1 MNKRKTKIIAVAAM
15 VLICASATVLICSAT
30 GAFRMPVADI
40 ATDQGAE
47 VVPTEADHDAWLV
60 EPWNGGVQNAQPA
73 PVGPNAAASGA
84 GASVAYGEVS
94 EYACS
99 AEIPFDKNNPAT
111 WFCAAQNG
119 GIGED
124 QAEKLEVGM
133 TFTEAVALLGRPQ
146 RDIGSGS
153 MLAEWDMQS
162 GKVLTVCFRPSGTD
176 ADATISYRI
185 LIRG

>member
-15 VLICASATVLICSAT
+15 VLICASATVACKTS
-30 GAFRMPVADI
+30 D
-40 ATDQGAE
+40 
-47 VVPTEADHDAWLV
+47 
-60 EPWNGGVQNAQPA
+60 
-73 PVGPNAAASGA
+73 SGA
-84 GASVAYGEVS
+84 SASYGEVS
-94 EYACS
+94 EHACS

-111 WFCAAQNG
+111 WLCAAQNG

-124 QAEKLEVGM
+124 QAEELEVGM

>member
-1 MNKRKTKIIAVAAM
+1 
-15 VLICASATVLICSAT
+15 
-30 GAFRMPVADI
+30 
-40 ATDQGAE
+40 
-47 VVPTEADHDAWLV
+47 
-60 EPWNGGVQNAQPA
+60 
-73 PVGPNAAASGA
+73 
-84 GASVAYGEVS
+84 
-94 EYACS
+94 
-99 AEIPFDKNNPAT
+99 
-111 WFCAAQNG
+111 
-119 GIGED
+119 
-124 QAEKLEVGM
+124 M

>member
-15 VLICASATVLICSAT
+15 VLICASATVACKTS
-30 GAFRMPVADI
+30 D
-40 ATDQGAE
+40 
-47 VVPTEADHDAWLV
+47 
-60 EPWNGGVQNAQPA
+60 
-73 PVGPNAAASGA
+73 SGA
-84 GASVAYGEVS
+84 SASYGEVS
-94 EYACS
+94 EHACS

-111 WFCAAQNG
+111 WLCAAQNG

-133 TFTEAVALLGRPQ
+133 TFTEVVALLGRPQ
-146 RDIGSGS
+146 RDVGSGS

>member
-15 VLICASATVLICSAT
+15 VLICASATVACKTS
-30 GAFRMPVADI
+30 D
-40 ATDQGAE
+40 
-47 VVPTEADHDAWLV
+47 
-60 EPWNGGVQNAQPA
+60 
-73 PVGPNAAASGA
+73 SGA
-84 GASVAYGEVS
+84 SASYGEVS
-94 EYACS
+94 EHACS

-111 WFCAAQNG
+111 WLCAAQNG

-133 TFTEAVALLGRPQ
+133 TFTEVVALLGRPQ

-153 MLAEWDMQS
+153 VLAEWDMQS

>member
-15 VLICASATVLICSAT
+15 VLICASATVACKTS
-30 GAFRMPVADI
+30 D
-40 ATDQGAE
+40 
-47 VVPTEADHDAWLV
+47 
-60 EPWNGGVQNAQPA
+60 
-73 PVGPNAAASGA
+73 SGA
-84 GASVAYGEVS
+84 SASYGEVS

-111 WFCAAQNG
+111 WLCAAQNG

-133 TFTEAVALLGRPQ
+133 TFTEVVALLGRPQ
-146 RDIGSGS
+146 RDVGSGS

>member
-15 VLICASATVLICSAT
+15 VLICASATVACKTS
-30 GAFRMPVADI
+30 D
-40 ATDQGAE
+40 
-47 VVPTEADHDAWLV
+47 
-60 EPWNGGVQNAQPA
+60 
-73 PVGPNAAASGA
+73 SGA
-84 GASVAYGEVS
+84 SASYGKVS

-133 TFTEAVALLGRPQ
+133 TFTEVVALLGRPQ
-146 RDIGSGS
+146 RDVGSGS
-153 MLAEWDMQS
+153 TLAEWDMQS

-176 ADATISYRI
+176 ADATISYHI
-185 LIRG
+185 SIKG

>member
-15 VLICASATVLICSAT
+15 VLICASATVACKTSDSGSSA
-30 GAFRMPVADI
+30 
-40 ATDQGAE
+40 
-47 VVPTEADHDAWLV
+47 
-60 EPWNGGVQNAQPA
+60 
-73 PVGPNAAASGA
+73 S
-84 GASVAYGEVS
+84 YGEVS
-94 EYACS
+94 EHACS

-133 TFTEAVALLGRPQ
+133 TFTEVVALLGRPQ
-146 RDIGSGS
+146 RDVGSGS
-153 MLAEWDMQS
+153 TLAEWDMQS

-176 ADATISYRI
+176 ADATISYHI
-185 LIRG
+185 SIKG

>member
-15 VLICASATVLICSAT
+15 VLICASATVACKTS
-30 GAFRMPVADI
+30 D
-40 ATDQGAE
+40 
-47 VVPTEADHDAWLV
+47 
-60 EPWNGGVQNAQPA
+60 
-73 PVGPNAAASGA
+73 SGA
-84 GASVAYGEVS
+84 SASYGEVS
-94 EYACS
+94 EHACS

-111 WFCAAQNG
+111 WLCAAQNG

-133 TFTEAVALLGRPQ
+133 TFTEVVALLGRPQ

>member
-15 VLICASATVLICSAT
+15 VLICASATVACKTS
-30 GAFRMPVADI
+30 D
-40 ATDQGAE
+40 
-47 VVPTEADHDAWLV
+47 
-60 EPWNGGVQNAQPA
+60 
-73 PVGPNAAASGA
+73 SGA
-84 GASVAYGEVS
+84 SASYGEVS

-111 WFCAAQNG
+111 WLCAAQNG

-133 TFTEAVALLGRPQ
+133 TFTEVVALLGRPQ
-146 RDIGSGS
+146 RDVGSGS

-176 ADATISYRI
+176 ADATISYHI
-185 LIRG
+185 SIKG

>member
-15 VLICASATVLICSAT
+15 VLICASATVACKTS
-30 GAFRMPVADI
+30 D
-40 ATDQGAE
+40 
-47 VVPTEADHDAWLV
+47 
-60 EPWNGGVQNAQPA
+60 
-73 PVGPNAAASGA
+73 SGA
-84 GASVAYGEVS
+84 SASYGEVS
-94 EYACS
+94 EHACS

-111 WFCAAQNG
+111 WLCAAQNG

-124 QAEKLEVGM
+124 QAEELEVGM
-133 TFTEAVALLGRPQ
+133 TFTEVVALLGRPQ

-153 MLAEWDMQS
+153 VLAEWDMQS
-162 GKVLTVCFRPSGTD
+162 GKVLTVCFTPSGTD

>member
-15 VLICASATVLICSAT
+15 VLICASATVACKTS
-30 GAFRMPVADI
+30 D
-40 ATDQGAE
+40 
-47 VVPTEADHDAWLV
+47 
-60 EPWNGGVQNAQPA
+60 
-73 PVGPNAAASGA
+73 SGA
-84 GASVAYGEVS
+84 SASYGEVS

-133 TFTEAVALLGRPQ
+133 TFTEVVALLGRPQ
-146 RDIGSGS
+146 RDVGSGS
-153 MLAEWDMQS
+153 TLAEWDMQS

-176 ADATISYRI
+176 ADATISYHI
-185 LIRG
+185 SIKE

>member
-15 VLICASATVLICSAT
+15 VLICASAT
-30 GAFRMPVADI
+30 GACKTSD
-40 ATDQGAE
+40 
-47 VVPTEADHDAWLV
+47 
-60 EPWNGGVQNAQPA
+60 
-73 PVGPNAAASGA
+73 SGA
-84 GASVAYGEVS
+84 SASYGEVS
-94 EYACS
+94 EHACS

-111 WFCAAQNG
+111 WLCAAQNG

-133 TFTEAVALLGRPQ
+133 TFTEVVALLGRPQ

-153 MLAEWDMQS
+153 VLAEWDMQS

-176 ADATISYRI
+176 ADATISYHI

>member
-1 MNKRKTKIIAVAAM
+1 MRQPRSLAKTSDSG
-15 VLICASATVLICSAT
+15 ASAS
-30 GAFRMPVADI
+30 
-40 ATDQGAE
+40 
-47 VVPTEADHDAWLV
+47 
-60 EPWNGGVQNAQPA
+60 
-73 PVGPNAAASGA
+73 
-84 GASVAYGEVS
+84 YGEVS
-94 EYACS
+94 EHAYS

-111 WFCAAQNG
+111 WLCAAQNG

-133 TFTEAVALLGRPQ
+133 TFTEVVALLGRPQ
-146 RDIGSGS
+146 RDVGSGS

>member
-15 VLICASATVLICSAT
+15 VLICASATVACKTS
-30 GAFRMPVADI
+30 D
-40 ATDQGAE
+40 
-47 VVPTEADHDAWLV
+47 
-60 EPWNGGVQNAQPA
+60 
-73 PVGPNAAASGA
+73 SGA
-84 GASVAYGEVS
+84 SASYGEVS
-94 EYACS
+94 EHACS

-111 WFCAAQNG
+111 WLCAAQNG

-133 TFTEAVALLGRPQ
+133 TFTEVVALLGRPQ
-146 RDIGSGS
+146 RDVGSGS

-176 ADATISYRI
+176 ADATISYHI
-185 LIRG
+185 SIKG

>member
-15 VLICASATVLICSAT
+15 VLICASATVACKTS
-30 GAFRMPVADI
+30 D
-40 ATDQGAE
+40 
-47 VVPTEADHDAWLV
+47 
-60 EPWNGGVQNAQPA
+60 
-73 PVGPNAAASGA
+73 SGA
-84 GASVAYGEVS
+84 SASYGEVS
-94 EYACS
+94 EHACS

-133 TFTEAVALLGRPQ
+133 TFTEVVALLGRPQ
-146 RDIGSGS
+146 RDVGSGS
-153 MLAEWDMQS
+153 TLAEWDMQS

-176 ADATISYRI
+176 ADATISYHI
-185 LIRG
+185 SIKG

>member
-15 VLICASATVLICSAT
+15 VLICASATVACKTS
-30 GAFRMPVADI
+30 D
-40 ATDQGAE
+40 
-47 VVPTEADHDAWLV
+47 
-60 EPWNGGVQNAQPA
+60 
-73 PVGPNAAASGA
+73 SGA
-84 GASVAYGEVS
+84 SASYGEVS

-146 RDIGSGS
+146 RDVGSGS
-153 MLAEWDMQS
+153 TLAEWDMQS

-176 ADATISYRI
+176 ADATISYHI
-185 LIRG
+185 SIKG

>member
-15 VLICASATVLICSAT
+15 VLICASATVACKTS
-30 GAFRMPVADI
+30 D
-40 ATDQGAE
+40 
-47 VVPTEADHDAWLV
+47 
-60 EPWNGGVQNAQPA
+60 
-73 PVGPNAAASGA
+73 SGA
-84 GASVAYGEVS
+84 SASYGEVS
-94 EYACS
+94 EHACS

-111 WFCAAQNG
+111 WLCAAQNG

-153 MLAEWDMQS
+153 MIAEWDMQS
-162 GKVLTVCFRPSGTD
+162 GKVLTVGFKPSD
-176 ADATISYRI
+176 NNADATISYHI
-185 LIRG
+185 SIKE

>member
-15 VLICASATVLICSAT
+15 VLICASATVACKTS
-30 GAFRMPVADI
+30 D
-40 ATDQGAE
+40 
-47 VVPTEADHDAWLV
+47 
-60 EPWNGGVQNAQPA
+60 
-73 PVGPNAAASGA
+73 SGA
-84 GASVAYGEVS
+84 SASYGEVS
-94 EYACS
+94 EHACS

>member
-15 VLICASATVLICSAT
+15 VLICASATVACKTS
-30 GAFRMPVADI
+30 D
-40 ATDQGAE
+40 
-47 VVPTEADHDAWLV
+47 
-60 EPWNGGVQNAQPA
+60 
-73 PVGPNAAASGA
+73 SGA
-84 GASVAYGEVS
+84 SASYGEVS
-94 EYACS
+94 EHACS

-133 TFTEAVALLGRPQ
+133 TFTEVVALLGRPQ

-153 MLAEWDMQS
+153 VLAEWDMQS

-176 ADATISYRI
+176 ADATISYHI
-185 LIRG
+185 SIKG

>member
-15 VLICASATVLICSAT
+15 VLICASATVACKTS
-30 GAFRMPVADI
+30 D
-40 ATDQGAE
+40 
-47 VVPTEADHDAWLV
+47 
-60 EPWNGGVQNAQPA
+60 
-73 PVGPNAAASGA
+73 S

>member
-1 MNKRKTKIIAVAAM
+1 MNKRKTKIIVVAAM
-15 VLICASATVLICSAT
+15 VLICASATVACKTS
-30 GAFRMPVADI
+30 D
-40 ATDQGAE
+40 
-47 VVPTEADHDAWLV
+47 
-60 EPWNGGVQNAQPA
+60 
-73 PVGPNAAASGA
+73 SGA
-84 GASVAYGEVS
+84 SASYGEVS

-111 WFCAAQNG
+111 WLCAAQNG

-133 TFTEAVALLGRPQ
+133 TFTEVVALLGRPQ
-146 RDIGSGS
+146 RDVGSGS

-176 ADATISYRI
+176 ADATISYHI
-185 LIRG
+185 SIKE

>member
-15 VLICASATVLICSAT
+15 VLICASAM
-30 GAFRMPVADI
+30 GACK
-40 ATDQGAE
+40 T
-47 VVPTEADHDAWLV
+47 
-60 EPWNGGVQNAQPA
+60 
-73 PVGPNAAASGA
+73 SGA

>member
-15 VLICASATVLICSAT
+15 VLICASATVACKTS
-30 GAFRMPVADI
+30 D
-40 ATDQGAE
+40 
-47 VVPTEADHDAWLV
+47 
-60 EPWNGGVQNAQPA
+60 
-73 PVGPNAAASGA
+73 SGA
-84 GASVAYGEVS
+84 SASYGEVS
-94 EYACS
+94 EHACS

-111 WFCAAQNG
+111 WLCAAQNG

-133 TFTEAVALLGRPQ
+133 TFTEVVALLGRPQ
-146 RDIGSGS
+146 RDVGSGS
-153 MLAEWDMQS
+153 TLAEWDMQS

>member
-15 VLICASATVLICSAT
+15 VLICASATVACKTS
-30 GAFRMPVADI
+30 D
-40 ATDQGAE
+40 
-47 VVPTEADHDAWLV
+47 
-60 EPWNGGVQNAQPA
+60 
-73 PVGPNAAASGA
+73 SGA
-84 GASVAYGEVS
+84 SASYGEVS
-94 EYACS
+94 EHACS

-124 QAEKLEVGM
+124 RAEKLEVGM
-133 TFTEAVALLGRPQ
+133 TFTEVVALLGRPQ

>member
-15 VLICASATVLICSAT
+15 VLICASAT
-30 GAFRMPVADI
+30 
-40 ATDQGAE
+40 
-47 VVPTEADHDAWLV
+47 
-60 EPWNGGVQNAQPA
+60 
-73 PVGPNAAASGA
+73 
-84 GASVAYGEVS
+84 VS

-153 MLAEWDMQS
+153 MLAE
-162 GKVLTVCFRPSGTD
+162 
-176 ADATISYRI
+176 
-185 LIRG
+185 

>member
-15 VLICASATVLICSAT
+15 VLICASATVACKTS
-30 GAFRMPVADI
+30 D
-40 ATDQGAE
+40 
-47 VVPTEADHDAWLV
+47 
-60 EPWNGGVQNAQPA
+60 
-73 PVGPNAAASGA
+73 SGA
-84 GASVAYGEVS
+84 SASYGEVS
-94 EYACS
+94 EHACS

-111 WFCAAQNG
+111 WLCAAQNG

-133 TFTEAVALLGRPQ
+133 TFTEVVALLGRPQ
-146 RDIGSGS
+146 RDVGSGS

-176 ADATISYRI
+176 ADATISYHI
-185 LIRG
+185 SIKE

>member
-15 VLICASATVLICSAT
+15 VLICASATVACKTS
-30 GAFRMPVADI
+30 D
-40 ATDQGAE
+40 
-47 VVPTEADHDAWLV
+47 
-60 EPWNGGVQNAQPA
+60 
-73 PVGPNAAASGA
+73 SGA
-84 GASVAYGEVS
+84 SASYGEVS
-94 EYACS
+94 EHACS

-133 TFTEAVALLGRPQ
+133 TFTEVVALLGRPQ

-176 ADATISYRI
+176 ADATISYHI
-185 LIRG
+185 SIKG

>member
-15 VLICASATVLICSAT
+15 VLICASATVACKTS
-30 GAFRMPVADI
+30 D
-40 ATDQGAE
+40 
-47 VVPTEADHDAWLV
+47 
-60 EPWNGGVQNAQPA
+60 
-73 PVGPNAAASGA
+73 SGA
-84 GASVAYGEVS
+84 SASYGEVS

-111 WFCAAQNG
+111 WLCAAQNG